1 MSRIA
6 IHILALGLT
15 GLLGGCSSDLEELQ
29 QWAEAERR
37 NAKPSVKPLQAPKRF
52 EPQAYEAVSGV
63 EPFST
68 QKLAGA
74 VKQDSV
80 QTNPLLAAE
89 LNRRRE
95 PLEAFPL
102 DSMNMVGSMS
112 KTDGRYAILRVE
124 GLLYYVKRGDHLG
137 QNFGRVLKV
146 EETELT
152 LRELLQDPSGDMV
165 EKVTTLQ
172 LQEAAR

>member
-1 MSRIA
+1 MSRIV
-6 IHILALGLT
+6 IPILALGLT

-102 DSMNMVGSMS
+102 DSMS
-112 KTDGRYAILRVE
+112 KVDGRYAILKVE

>member
-1 MSRIA
+1 MKTRLGPTLMATSLL
-6 IHILALGLT
+6 LA
-15 GLLGGCSSDLEELQ
+15 GCSSNMEELQ

-52 EPQAYEAVSGV
+52 EPQAYEALTGV

-68 QKLAGA
+68 QKLSGA
-74 VKQDSV
+74 VKQESV
-80 QTNPLLAAE
+80 QTNAALAAE
-89 LNRRRE
+89 LARRRE

-102 DSMNMVGSMS
+102 DSMAMVGSMS
-112 KTDGRYAILRVE
+112 KQDGRYGILKVE
-124 GLLYYVKRGDHLG
+124 GLLYYVKRGDHMG

-146 EETELT
+146 DETEIT
-152 LRELLQDPSGDMV
+152 LRELLQDASGDMI
-165 EKVTTLQ
+165 EKITTLQ